1 MSTLY
6 SNEIVSGD
14 HVIVNQTFKKP
25 SHNNS
30 TILSDMGASGILSP
44 LLVKKVT
51 RAKCPHGKQSRTRCA
66 ECLGH
71 SIPKAIVKKCPHN
84 LIKSRCED
92 CVGHP
97 IMKKKQAP
105 FCVHGRQ
112 KCRCVD
118 CLGVCEHGIGKW
130 RCVDCGAHPQK
141 AEKLCCHGKRKSRCL
156 SCTQP
161 CIHGR
166 IEKLCKDCGFEKKK
180 SIIKKC
186 AHNKIKRQCDVCSS
200 HNYCIHNRKRYT
212 CILCNG
218 AGICSHAK
226 VKANCKV
233 CQTPASGV
241 KRIYKNCQHNIPKNN
256 CKICGYQNIC
266 VHGKRLH
273 LCRICGGNS
282 FCSCDGGKMKN
293 ACPKHGG
300 IALCINCIHWPDPH
314 IKNPVYGEYCARC
327 FKNKWPE
334 DPKSKKGR
342 QKVKENRVKIFL
354 QDNHISFVQDRAVLD
369 RDSSCDNSASRPDFQ
384 VQHTHQ
390 ELVSIYVE
398 IDESQHQT
406 KSYTDTCELVRLN
419 NIITSHQF
427 RRPLVVIRYNP
438 DPFTVG
444 TTRITCKELSRKAK
458 EDIFLRELN
467 DVIVAAANPELF
479 PPLLRVVKIGFD
491 CNCADT
497 TECGFVHTTNY
508 PDQESLL
515 RAYNQM
521 Q

>member
-1 MSTLY
+1 
-6 SNEIVSGD
+6 
-14 HVIVNQTFKKP
+14 VIVNQTFKKP

-105 FCVHGRQ
+105 LCVHGRQ

-130 RCVDCGAHPQK
+130 RCVQCGATARKPRKKCSHGRVKHRCTDCLGVCEHGIGKWRCVDCGATARKPDKMCPHN
-141 AEKLCCHGKRKSRCL
+141 KRKSRCL
-156 SCTQP
+156 
-161 CIHGR
+161 
-166 IEKLCKDCGFEKKK
+166 LCVPGCMQGHIKK
-180 SIIKKC
+180 SYKNCDAGPIK
-186 AHNKIKRQCDVCSS
+186 AKRCQHGKFVTSQCKQCQA
-200 HNYCIHNRKRYT
+200 
-212 CILCNG
+212 LNG
-218 AGICSHAK
+218 VIE
-226 VKANCKV
+226 
-233 CQTPASGV
+233 
-241 KRIYKNCQHNIPKNN
+241 KRIYKSCIHDIPRNN
-256 CKICGYQNIC
+256 CKICGNQNIC

-293 ACPKHGG
+293 VCPKHGG
-300 IALCINCIHWPDPH
+300 IALCINCIHWPDPR
-314 IKNPVYGEYCARC
+314 IKNTVYGEYCARC
-327 FKNKWPE
+327 FKNKWPD
-334 DPKSKKGR
+334 DPKSKKAR
-342 QKVKENRVKIFL
+342 QKVKEDRVKIFL